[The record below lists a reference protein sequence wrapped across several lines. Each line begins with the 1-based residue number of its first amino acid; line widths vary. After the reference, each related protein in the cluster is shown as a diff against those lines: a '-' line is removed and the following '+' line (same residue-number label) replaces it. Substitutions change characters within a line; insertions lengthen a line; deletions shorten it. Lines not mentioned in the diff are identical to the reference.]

1 MNIGTAV
8 QTFFNSPA
16 GTAIVLLFALA
27 TLDFVLGTLAAI
39 RDKVFQMEAVA
50 AWLRKHIAGR
60 VLPITA
66 VLLTGHL
73 AGGLAFE
80 DDGFSA
86 IIDPGTVLTGI
97 GLTMAAAYIAE
108 TVASLR
114 DSLTPKPLTRAVPED

>member
-1 MNIGTAV
+1 MNLGQAITS
-8 QTFFNSPA
+8 FFDTPA

-27 TLDFVLGTLAAI
+27 TLDFALGTFAAF
-39 RDKVFQMEAVA
+39 RDNVFQLDSVA

-73 AGGLAFE
+73 AGGLSFE
-80 DDGFSA
+80 EDGIGA

-108 TVASLR
+108 TVGSLR
-114 DSLTPKPLTRAVPED
+114 TSLIPGTASVPVD

>member
-8 QTFFNSPA
+8 TTFFNTPA

-27 TLDFVLGTLAAI
+27 TLDFALGTLAAI
-39 RDKVFQMEAVA
+39 RDNVFQLDAVA

-73 AGGLAFE
+73 AGGLSFE
-80 DDGFSA
+80 DDGFAA

-114 DSLTPKPLTRAVPED
+114 DSLTPGTASVPQD